1 MTRSTIGLR
10 SLFSA
15 VIIGFF
21 LLFSSCKNENKPE
34 DPKEVAEDQNDK
46 KFRDNEKK
54 DDDADFLV
62 DAAESDLMEIELG
75 NLALMNGTNPAVK
88 EFARKLIIDHTN
100 SVNELKPFAEKLQIS
115 LPAAITD
122 KGLKKLND
130 LKGENLGK
138 DFDKRFAGIMVNNHE
153 NAITNMQHASEVA
166 HDLAVRTWAIN
177 KVPILKGHLEHAKM
191 LKDKIE

>member
-100 SVNELKPFAEKLQIS
+100 SVNELKPFAEKLQVS

-153 NAITNMQHASEVA
+153 NAITNMHHASEVA

>member
-100 SVNELKPFAEKLQIS
+100 SVNELKPFAEKLQVS

>member
-100 SVNELKPFAEKLQIS
+100 SVNELKPFAEKLQVS

-166 HDLAVRTWAIN
+166 HDLAVRTWASN

>member
-10 SLFSA
+10 FLFSA

-21 LLFSSCKNENKPE
+21 LFFSSCKNENKPE

-46 KFRDNEKK
+46 KFKDNEKK
-54 DDDADFLV
+54 DDDSDFLV

-75 NLALMNGTNPAVK
+75 NLGLMNGTNPAVK
-88 EFARKLIIDHTN
+88 AFARKLIIDHTN

-130 LKGENLGK
+130 LKGESLGK
-138 DFDKRFAGIMVNNHE
+138 DFDKRFADIMVNNHE